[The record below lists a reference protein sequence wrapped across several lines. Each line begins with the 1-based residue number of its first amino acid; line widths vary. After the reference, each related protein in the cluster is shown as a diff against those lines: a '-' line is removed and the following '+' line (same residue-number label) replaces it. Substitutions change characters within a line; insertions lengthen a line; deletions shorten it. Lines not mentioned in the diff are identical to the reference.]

1 MRCANLL
8 FHFLPLVHVSFTA
21 SDDEAEIGANAMQT
35 DIDGNVA
42 PVSANKRGTIKFRN
56 EKLVSAL
63 DRCKISDRS
72 AVYILHAV
80 AEALGHCTED
90 LVINRSSIRV
100 CRKKMRM
107 AESNRIKEEYCVI
120 E

>member
-1 MRCANLL
+1 MLFRFLL
-8 FHFLPLVHVSFTA
+8 LVHVLFTA
-21 SDDEAEIGANAMQT
+21 SDDEAEIGAGAMPT
-35 DIDGNVA
+35 DINGNVV
-42 PVSANKRGTIKFRN
+42 PVSANKRGNIKFIN

-90 LVINRSSIRV
+90 LVINRSSIQV

-107 AESNRIKEEYCVI
+107 AESNRIKNEYCVI